1 MTRYYDYVL
10 GLIPVALFG
19 VTAALSLVGL
29 PTTAALPVGA
39 SVALGLMCHA
49 MFVRA
54 PLADTEPV
62 SGGTAA
68 GNASRDA
75 VATGSS
81 D

>member
-1 MTRYYDYVL
+1 MSGYYDYVL

-19 VTAALSLVGL
+19 VTAVLSLVGV

-54 PLADTEPV
+54 PLTDTEPG
-62 SGGTAA
+62 SGGTTA
-68 GNASRDA
+68 GHASRDA
-75 VATGSS
+75 VATGGS

>member
-19 VTAALSLVGL
+19 VTAVLSLVGV

-49 MFVRA
+49 MFVRS
-54 PLADTEPV
+54 PLTDTEPG
-62 SGGTAA
+62 SGGTTA
-68 GNASRDA
+68 GHASRDA
-75 VATGSS
+75 VATGGS